1 LSLFVDTDQ
10 FRLCETNKKHRERAL
25 SRRLLGSREDEN
37 SPFCLFLSLHLVLS
51 MLFSE
56 TDTLRHFVTL
66 LSVRRSKVQLQ
77 LQKKKDA
84 LKASSITILPREIVK
99 VNRSCC

>member
-1 LSLFVDTDQ
+1 MPAKDHAGTQGCLRQEAILSLFVDTDQ

-51 MLFSE
+51 MVFSE
-56 TDTLRHFVTL
+56 TDTLRHFVVL
-66 LSVRRSKVQLQ
+66 FVSVRRSKVQLQ
-77 LQKKKDA
+77 SQKKKT
-84 LKASSITILPREIVK
+84 L
-99 VNRSCC
+99 